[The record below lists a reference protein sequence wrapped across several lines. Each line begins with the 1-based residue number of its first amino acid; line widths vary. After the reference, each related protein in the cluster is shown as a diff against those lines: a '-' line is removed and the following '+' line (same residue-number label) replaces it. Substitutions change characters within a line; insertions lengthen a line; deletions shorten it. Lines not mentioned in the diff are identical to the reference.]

1 MKNDKNLKGFDY
13 TITPTL
19 TPNVGQIGDK
29 ITATFSGGSY
39 FGTRSHSYTVS
50 MDGTTIKT
58 GSVAPKSGYAI
69 EFNIPETTAGDHTIS
84 FHVYYSAWNNRG
96 SATLTVLSSA
106 VNTKITEVETVTGE
120 IGNTILPVTITDVD
134 GNSIEGSPLI
144 NVKDQNTLLV
154 ENYVVEN
161 GVANVSV
168 PTTRTGDY
176 DLTVEVITNPY
187 FNGCT
192 ATLPVSVSKAGTTLL
207 VDQDDNGINQSIN
220 VLYNTLITGKLVQ
233 TSNNNAL
240 KNVEVILKINGTEYA
255 ITTDNEGKFE
265 YKYDV
270 THT

>member
-1 MKNDKNLKGFDY
+1 MNRKLKYSSIFLLFTLLLILAGGIAAATDVDNNDNTDLSDNTIADTVGDYATSTQQPTSNNNIETKTIKEVDYTYTDTTTTSEAKELVKNDKNLKGFDY

-106 VNTKITEVETVTGE
+106 VNTKI
-120 IGNTILPVTITDVD
+120 
-134 GNSIEGSPLI
+134 
-144 NVKDQNTLLV
+144 
-154 ENYVVEN
+154 
-161 GVANVSV
+161 
-168 PTTRTGDY
+168 
-176 DLTVEVITNPY
+176 
-187 FNGCT
+187 
-192 ATLPVSVSKAGTTLL
+192 
-207 VDQDDNGINQSIN
+207 
-220 VLYNTLITGKLVQ
+220 
-233 TSNNNAL
+233 
-240 KNVEVILKINGTEYA
+240 
-255 ITTDNEGKFE
+255 
-265 YKYDV
+265 
-270 THT
+270 